1 MPTSDQIPADRQPY
15 DVHAKLDDPV
25 GVLSVALGQWEDRD
39 DTRPQAEARRAAN
52 TAMDAI
58 DAMLAELHAMRSR
71 LVDEKRASDDAAMA
85 GVDAML
91 SRPAAG

>member
-52 TAMDAI
+52 TAMDPI

-71 LVDEKRASDDAAMA
+71 LVDEKRAGDDAAMA
-85 GVDAML
+85 GVDVML